1 MKQSIKV
8 QVAGVTFHVVTEDSE
23 ERTLQIASLV
33 NSKIN
38 SLVLKTTDCTKMKAA
53 TLCAMDYCS
62 EALELR
68 EKVKELEEQLKK
80 ARGGKD
86 ACSFLDGI

>member
-23 ERTLQIASLV
+23 ERTLEIASLV

-53 TLCAMDYCS
+53 TLCAMDYCN
-62 EALELR
+62 EALQLR
-68 EKVKELEEQLKK
+68 EKVKELEEQLQK
-80 ARGGKD
+80 AKGGKD
-86 ACSFLDGI
+86 TCGFLDGI

>member
-8 QVAGVTFHVVTEDSE
+8 QVAGVSFFVVTEDSE
-23 ERTLQIASLV
+23 ERTAQIASLV

-53 TLCAMDYCS
+53 ALCAMDYCS
-62 EALELR
+62 EAIALR
-68 EKVKELEEQLKK
+68 ERVKQLEDELARANGKK
-80 ARGGKD
+80 TAE
-86 ACSFLDGI
+86 SFLDTM

>member
-23 ERTLQIASLV
+23 ERTLEIASLV

-53 TLCAMDYCS
+53 TLCAMDYCN
-62 EALELR
+62 EALQLR
-68 EKVKELEEQLKK
+68 EKVKELEEQLQK
-80 ARGGKD
+80 AKGG
-86 ACSFLDGI
+86 